1 MSRAV
6 APTTVRTAA
15 DRAVHSPP
23 RECIHVLFEA
33 QAARTPGAAALT
45 YRGDTLAYE
54 ELNARANQLAHR
66 LRALGV
72 RPESRV
78 AVFLPRTPDLV
89 IALLGVLKA
98 GGAYV
103 PVDPAYPP
111 ARVAAILD
119 DADAALIVT
128 GGSVADRLPRTSA
141 RVLRLDEEAATF
153 DACPATD
160 PRPLAH
166 SENLAYVIHT
176 SGSTGR
182 PKGVAIE
189 HRNTAA
195 VLRWMRE
202 AVPDEEREC
211 VLASTSVCFD
221 VSIAEIFATLCW
233 GGRIVL
239 VDDVLALPTV
249 EEEVRL
255 VCVVPSA
262 AAELVRAGGI
272 PTGVRTLALGG
283 EAVPPALAREIH
295 HRTGV
300 QRVLNLYGP
309 TEDTT
314 YSTCALLLP
323 DATGAVAIGRPVTGS
338 GVRVLDASL
347 RPVAPGAEGEL
358 YMAGAGV
365 SRGYLGRPGATA
377 ERWLPDPE
385 SESPGARM
393 YRSGDLGRLRGDGQ
407 FECLGRIDHQ
417 VKIRGYRVETG
428 EIESALLEHPAVA
441 AAAVVARDD
450 ATGGRRLVAYLVAAE
465 GADAPAEAIRAHVRD
480 RLPEYMVPAA
490 VVAMQALPRTPNGK
504 VDRRALPEPPAP
516 VASLAGH
523 LAPRTGT
530 EEALAAIWAAVLG
543 VERVGVRDD
552 FYELGG
558 HSLSALQIS
567 ARIRETLDV
576 ELPIGEM
583 FDLPTVETQARAVE
597 RKRAA
602 RSGGGARIPRADRD
616 APLPL
621 SFAQEAVWFFE
632 RLSPGMRSYQFQA
645 TVRFRGALDAD
656 ALRRALAEIV
666 RRHEIFRTTFPEV
679 DGTPVQRIHAP
690 WAPALP
696 VEDLRTV
703 PADAREAELARRFA
717 AQFEAPFRIDTLPLV
732 RWTLYRTADDEHVL
746 LVVEHHVVHDGWSF
760 GVFLREMTAL
770 YTAFAAGEP
779 SPLPEPEI
787 QFADYAAWQRAWMRT
802 DEARAQVDFWRRHL
816 HGAPPALELPADR
829 PRPPRLTFRG
839 NSLHLR
845 LPREVAAAAD
855 AFSRRHGVTL
865 YMTLLAA
872 FQALVHRY
880 TGRRDFV
887 LGGGAAGRR
896 MRELEETIG
905 MIVNVVP
912 LRADLA
918 GEPDFQTLLERVRGE
933 ALQAYAH
940 QDVPFGEIV
949 EALQPVRSLE
959 RLPIFQVAFNAH
971 HAPYPDLRLP
981 GVTLEVTEA
990 LGNQTSK
997 FDLQVI
1003 AIPRA
1008 QQNAAAA
1015 DEVVLIWEYATDL
1028 FDRET
1033 VERMARHYTTLLD
1046 ALVLAPDRPVARARM
1061 LDDEER
1067 ARLLHGWNDTA
1078 VDYPHDATVH
1088 ALFAEVAARAPD
1100 APAVEYGTAR
1110 FTYGELNAASDRAA
1124 RRLRGLGVGP
1134 ETTVALA
1141 LRRSAEAVATML
1153 GVLKAGGA
1161 YLPLDPE
1168 HPAAR
1173 RAWMMA
1179 DARTAVL
1186 VLNDGE
1192 SAPEG
1197 FGGAVVTAGALIDPT
1212 GSVDDVPLPPVHAE
1226 SLAAVI
1232 YTSGSTGTP
1241 KGIGLTHRGVVRLV
1255 RGPDDSPDADS
1266 RVTQIANV
1274 SFDAATWEI
1283 WSALLNGARLVG
1295 IAREDSL
1302 APAVLAA
1309 RLKETGATHVFL
1321 TTALFNQVAREAP
1334 EAFRGL
1340 RWLGTGGEACD
1351 AGAMRRAL
1359 EDGRPLRLVHAYGP
1373 AESTT
1378 YATTHAVTA
1387 VPPDAVTVPIGRA
1400 VPNTT
1405 VYALDPEGEPVPPG
1419 VVGELYVGGDGLAR
1433 GYLGRPALTAERFV
1447 PDGCSGEA
1455 GARLYRTGDRVRWRP
1470 EGVLEFAGRAD
1481 AQVKIRGFR
1490 VEPAEIE
1497 AALRAH
1503 PDVGDA
1509 AVANRESSPGER
1521 SLVAYVVPGGG
1532 VAPDATAMREH
1543 LAARLPRYMLP
1554 SAYVLMHAIP
1564 LTPNGKVDRGALP
1577 DPAHA
1582 TLAVDFV
1589 PPATAEEEAIAA
1601 VWCELLGV
1609 KRVGAD
1615 DDFFGLGGHSLVA
1628 VRAVDGVG
1636 RALGVELP
1644 VSALFEAPTVR
1655 ALAARAAAAREAI
1668 LRKRIDWLD
1677 SLSEA
1682 EVEAL
1687 LREE

>member
-1 MSRAV
+1 MSSAP
-6 APTTVRTAA
+6 APTASRVAS
-15 DRAVHSPP
+15 DRASNPAA
-23 RECIHVLFEA
+23 ECIHTLFES
-33 QAARTPGAAALT
+33 QAARTPGAPALSW
-45 YRGDTLAYE
+45 RGETLAYAA
-54 ELNARANQLAHR
+54 LNARANRLAHR
-66 LRALGV
+66 LRALNV
-72 RPESRV
+72 RAETRV

-103 PVDPAYPP
+103 PVDPAYPA

-119 DADAALIVT
+119 DADAALVIT
-128 GGSVADRLPRTSA
+128 AGSVADRLPRSSA
-141 RVLRLDEEAATF
+141 RVLQLDAEEGAVE
-153 DACPATD
+153 ACPATD
-160 PRPLAH
+160 PGPLAH
-166 SENLAYVIHT
+166 PENLAYVIHT

-195 VLRWMRE
+195 VLRWMRD
-202 AVPDEEREC
+202 AISDEERAC

-221 VSIAEIFATLCW
+221 VSIAEIFGTLCW

-239 VDDVLALPTV
+239 VDDVLALPAV
-249 EEEVRL
+249 DEEVRL
-255 VCVVPSA
+255 ICVVPSA

-272 PTGVRTLALGG
+272 PPSVRTLALGG

-300 QRVLNLYGP
+300 RRVLNLYGP

-314 YSTCALLLP
+314 YSTCAVLLP
-323 DATGAVAIGRPVTGS
+323 DATGAVAIGRPVAGS
-338 GVRVLDASL
+338 EVRVLDAAL
-347 RPVAPGAEGEL
+347 RPVPSGAEGEL

-377 ERWLPDPE
+377 ERWLPDPG
-385 SESPGARM
+385 SETPGARM
-393 YRSGDLGRLRGDGQ
+393 YRSGDLGRLRPDGQ
-407 FECLGRIDHQ
+407 LECLGRIDHQ
-417 VKIRGYRVETG
+417 VKIRGFRVETG
-428 EIESALLEHPAVA
+428 EVESTLLEHPAVA
-441 AAAVVARDD
+441 ATAVVARDD
-450 ATGGRRLVAYLVAAE
+450 AAGGRRLVAYVVAAE
-465 GADAPAEAIRAHVRD
+465 GGDPSAEALRTHVRD

-516 VASLAGH
+516 VASFAGH
-523 LAPRTGT
+523 LAPRTET
-530 EEALAAIWAAVLG
+530 ETALAAIWAAVLG
-543 VERVGVRDD
+543 VEPVGLRDD

-567 ARIRETLDV
+567 ARIREALDV

-583 FDLPTVETQARAVE
+583 FDLPTVEGQARAVE

-602 RSGGGARIPRADRD
+602 RSGADTRIPRADRD

-645 TVRFRGALDAD
+645 TVRFRGVLDDD

-679 DGTPVQRIHAP
+679 DGAPVQRIHAP
-690 WAPALP
+690 WTPALR
-696 VEDLRTV
+696 VEDLRSV
-703 PADAREAELARRFA
+703 PADARDAELARRFA
-717 AQFEAPFRIDTLPLV
+717 AQFEGPFRIDTLPLV

-746 LVVEHHVVHDGWSF
+746 LAVEHHVVHDGWSF
-760 GVFLREMTAL
+760 GVFLRELAAL

-839 NSLHLR
+839 NSLHLL
-845 LPREVAAAAD
+845 LPRGVAAAAD

-918 GEPDFQTLLERVRGE
+918 GEPDFLTLLERVRGE

-949 EALQPVRSLE
+949 EALQPVRSME

-1028 FDRET
+1028 FDRQT
-1033 VERMARHYTTLLD
+1033 VERMARHYATLLD
-1046 ALVLAPDRPVARARM
+1046 ALIHAPDRPVARARM
-1061 LDDEER
+1061 LDDGER
-1067 ARLLHGWNDTA
+1067 ERLLHGWNGPA
-1078 VDYPHDATVH
+1078 VDYPRDATVH
-1088 ALFAEVAARAPD
+1088 GVFAEVVARAPG
-1100 APAVEYGTAR
+1100 ALAVEYGTTHL
-1110 FTYGELNAASDRAA
+1110 TYGELDAAGDRAA
-1124 RRLRGLGVGP
+1124 RRLRALGVGP

-1141 LRRSAEAVATML
+1141 LRRSAEAVAAML

-1173 RAWMMA
+1173 RTWMMT
-1179 DARTAVL
+1179 DAGAAVL
-1186 VLNDGE
+1186 VLDDPA
-1192 SAPEG
+1192 SAPED
-1197 FGGAVVTAGALIDPT
+1197 FEGAVVTPGALIDRA
-1212 GSVDDVPLPPVHAE
+1212 GAVDDAELPPVHAE

-1241 KGIGLTHRGVVRLV
+1241 KGIGITHRGIVRLV
-1255 RGPDDSPDADS
+1255 RGPADAPDEAA
-1266 RVTQIANV
+1266 RVTQIANL

-1295 IAREDSL
+1295 IDREDSL

-1321 TTALFNQVAREAP
+1321 TTALFNQMAREAP
-1334 EAFRGL
+1334 DAFRGL

-1359 EDGRPLRLVHAYGP
+1359 EDGRPRRLVHAYGP

-1378 YATTHAVTA
+1378 YATTHTASA
-1387 VPPDAVTVPIGRA
+1387 VPPDAATVPIGRA

-1405 VYALDPEGEPVPPG
+1405 VYALDAHGEPVPPG

-1447 PDGCSGEA
+1447 PDGCSGRA
-1455 GARLYRTGDRVRWRP
+1455 GARLYRTGDRVRWLP

-1497 AALRAH
+1497 AALRTH

-1509 AVANRESSPGER
+1509 AVAVRESAPGER
-1521 SLVAYVVPGGG
+1521 SLVAYVVPGSG
-1532 VAPDATAMREH
+1532 VAPDAAAMREH
-1543 LAARLPRYMLP
+1543 LGARLPRYMLP
-1554 SAYVLMHAIP
+1554 SAYVLLHAIP

-1577 DPAHA
+1577 DPTHA

-1589 PPATAEEEAIAA
+1589 PPSTADEEAIAA
-1601 VWCELLGV
+1601 VWRELLGAD
-1609 KRVGAD
+1609 RVGAD

-1628 VRAVDGVG
+1628 VRAVDGVA

-1655 ALAARAAAAREAI
+1655 ALAARVAAARQAL
-1668 LRKRIDWLD
+1668 LRDRIDWLE
-1677 SLSEA
+1677 SLTEA

-1687 LREE
+1687 LQQE